1 MSQVRAAVDELAEFL
16 ARSAESFAAA
26 MARLARAAVGDSR
39 YDSGAAIVDL
49 TDLISETMTLADLH
63 GRRRALLEY
72 DAVSHAAEAQS
83 ARPAAALAAFA
94 ASPIVPH
101 VPFESAVQDLLTREP
116 RLAQTW
122 QEVAELYR
130 TRHAFAAARSSSRIV
145 TEKVQEAVARAMREG
160 RTLATAEA
168 AVAEVGDWSRAYA
181 ETVYRTNVATAYSAG
196 RIRQAF
202 DPAIGNVMLAFE
214 LVGPRDRDAREHH
227 AAGVGLIA
235 GKTDPVWDFAATPL
249 GYGCRHQMRLVS
261 KYELERLGLLGPD
274 GTVTRRVPAGFSKF
288 HPDPGFGGRPD
299 LAMYRG

>member
-1 MSQVRAAVDELAEFL
+1 MTHVRPAIDELAEFL
-16 ARSAESFAAA
+16 NRSAASFASA
-26 MARLARAAVGDSR
+26 MARLAKAAAGDSR

-63 GRRRALLEY
+63 GRRRALLEF
-72 DAVSHAAEAQS
+72 DAASHAAGAQS
-83 ARPAAALAAFA
+83 APPAATFA
-94 ASPIVPH
+94 ASPIVPS

-116 RLAQTW
+116 RLAETY

-145 TEKVQEAVARAMREG
+145 TAKVQEAIAKAVREG
-160 RTLATAEA
+160 KALASAEA

-202 DPAIGNVMLAFE
+202 DPAIGQVMIAFE
-214 LVGPRDRDAREHH
+214 RRATGDRDTRPHH
-227 AAGVGLIA
+227 QAASGLLA
-235 GKTDPVWDFAATPL
+235 AKTDPVWDMAMIPS
-249 GYGCRHQMRLVS
+249 GYGCRCQIRLVS
-261 KYELERLGLLGPD
+261 RFECERRGLLDSSGN
-274 GTVTRRVPAGFSKF
+274 VIKQIPARFSEYY
-288 HPDPGFGGRPD
+288 PDPGFGGRPD

>member
-1 MSQVRAAVDELAEFL
+1 MTVRAAVDELAEFL
-16 ARSAESFAAA
+16 HRSAESFAAA
-26 MARLARAAVGDSR
+26 MTRLARAAVGDSR

-72 DAVSHAAEAQS
+72 DAVIHAAQS

-101 VPFESAVQDLLTREP
+101 VPFESAVQDLLSREP

-130 TRHAFAAARSSSRIV
+130 TRHAFAAARSSSRLV
-145 TEKVQEAVARAMREG
+145 TEKVQEAISRAMNEG

-168 AVAEVGDWSRAYA
+168 KVAEVGGWSRAYA

-214 LVGPRDRDAREHH
+214 LVGPRDRNAREHH

-235 GKTDPVWDFAATPL
+235 GKTDPIWDFAATPL

-261 KYELERLGLLGPD
+261 RYELERLGLLGAD
-274 GTVTRRVPAGFSKF
+274 GTVTRREPAQFSKF
-288 HPDPGFGGRPD
+288 HPDTGFGGRPD
-299 LAMYRG
+299 VAMYRG